1 MAAIAFDTLLF
12 ARRLKDAGVPEKQ
25 AEAQAEVMAETF
37 VYNMDSLVT
46 TDYLDARL
54 AEQNTRLDARFV
66 EFEARVDNRFVEF
79 EARVDT
85 RFAEFEAR
93 FNSRFGDLESS
104 TDKRFTEQDAKF
116 EKRFAAIDVR
126 FTELKGELGLQRWIL
141 AAIAASTVLPALN
154 SIFNWA

>member
-54 AEQNTRLDARFV
+54 AEQNTRLDARV
-66 EFEARVDNRFVEF
+66 IEF

-85 RFAEFEAR
+85 RFVEFEAR
-93 FNSRFGDLESS
+93 FNSRFSDLESS
-104 TDKRFTEQDAKF
+104 TVKRFTEQDAKF
-116 EKRFAAIDVR
+116 EKRFAGIDVR

-141 AAIAASTVLPALN
+141 AAIAASTVLPAL
-154 SIFNWA
+154 SSMFNWV

>member
-37 VYNMDSLVT
+37 VYNMDCLVT
-46 TDYLDARL
+46 TDYLDARFM
-54 AEQNTRLDARFV
+54 EQDARIDV
-66 EFEARVDNRFVEF
+66 
-79 EARVDT
+79 

-93 FNSRFGDLESS
+93 IDR
-104 TDKRFTEQDAKF
+104 RFTEQDTKF
-116 EKRFAAIDVR
+116 EKRFAAIDVM

-141 AAIAASTVLPALN
+141 AAIAASTVLPAL
-154 SIFNWA
+154 SSMVGRI